1 MARNQP
7 QQLGN
12 YLSTGALIVLAS
24 LVPPL
29 SLPALS
35 QTPKLPQSK
44 PIRVSKAFSW
54 GDVLNLLAPRRRQGA
69 SRDPLFCWVS
79 MSDIPS
85 ITNRVA
91 TDSPIFYWQSDAY
104 AIGVRIMGENRPFWK
119 KSTADIQTPGIRQIR
134 YDGSA
139 LESGVDY
146 ELVVYSSKGGAYK
159 IANFQVLS
167 SEEQV
172 KLRDQ
177 LKPLKGKDNATLL
190 KRIAIYNNHQL
201 TTDAVTELLAVRSP
215 SMEVRQTIE
224 QIPEQWCPKPES

>member
-1 MARNQP
+1 MARNQQ

-29 SLPALS
+29 SLPAFS
-35 QTPKLPQSK
+35 QTPKLPRSQ

-54 GDVLNLLAPRRRQGA
+54 GDVLNLLAPKRRSGS

-91 TDSPIFYWQSDAY
+91 TGNPTFYWQSDAH
-104 AIGVRIMGENRPFWK
+104 AIGVRIIGENRPVWK
-119 KSTADIQTPGIRQIR
+119 KSTADIQTAGIRQIR

-146 ELVVYSSKGGAYK
+146 ELVVYSSKGGVYK
-159 IANFQVLS
+159 AANFQVLS
-167 SEEQV
+167 PEEQT

-177 LKPLKGKDNATLL
+177 LKPLKRKDNATLL
-190 KRIAIYNNHQL
+190 KRIAIYNEYQL

-215 SMEVRQTIE
+215 SMEVRQAIE
-224 QIPEQWCPKPES
+224 QIPTQWCPKPEN